1 MAWYAYCLTEHQTL
15 PNGTRSRRPFV
26 IENVQGVN
34 GAPVLSYPSGE
45 FAVIV
50 SEYDQTS
57 APLDQKAAI
66 DHARVV
72 SGCFRNS
79 TVLPFRFGTI
89 FETDDA
95 LRQAVRV
102 NRRAFGVSVA
112 KLRGKSEMHIK
123 LTVTDGSLREA
134 LIEVIL
140 PDTVGG
146 DYLSKLRVKASRE
159 RERQTKARPLSVQV
173 HKLFNPLEE
182 EASCKKVAPQ
192 RMLIDLAH
200 LIDTTSVKTYQNPY
214 TRAAEPVG
222 RILNLDAPRGS
233 EHDSPHETSPPR
245 RSLAHPPNRQRAG
258 RGRFC
263 PESRA
268 ADCGAGASG
277 CGNTGRWGFHAQRLR
292 CKLCAGC

>member
-50 SEYDQTS
+50 SEYDQTTS
-57 APLDQKAAI
+57 QLDHKAAI

-72 SGCFRNS
+72 SGCFRSS

-89 FETDDA
+89 FESDDA

-123 LTVTDGSLREA
+123 LVVTDGSLREA
-134 LIEVIL
+134 MIDVIL
-140 PDTVGG
+140 PNTVGG
-146 DYLSKLRVKASRE
+146 DYLSNLRV
-159 RERQTKARPLSVQV
+159 
-173 HKLFNPLEE
+173 
-182 EASCKKVAPQ
+182 
-192 RMLIDLAH
+192 
-200 LIDTTSVKTYQNPY
+200 
-214 TRAAEPVG
+214 
-222 RILNLDAPRGS
+222 
-233 EHDSPHETSPPR
+233 
-245 RSLAHPPNRQRAG
+245 
-258 RGRFC
+258 
-263 PESRA
+263 
-268 ADCGAGASG
+268 
-277 CGNTGRWGFHAQRLR
+277 
-292 CKLCAGC
+292 